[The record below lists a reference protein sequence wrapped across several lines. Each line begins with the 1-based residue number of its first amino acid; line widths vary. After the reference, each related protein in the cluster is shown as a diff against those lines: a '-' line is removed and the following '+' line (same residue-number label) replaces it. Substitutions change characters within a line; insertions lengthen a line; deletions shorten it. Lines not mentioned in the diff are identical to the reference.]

1 MKPFSLPEHR
11 NNGALY
17 GIVLGASA
25 FLVIAASSSADA
37 AENESTPYGSE
48 AYAGVFVGSAEVD
61 NRLVDTDGFA
71 NWGNPGSVTRY
82 GDAGFVGGVLIG
94 RKFDFGGTLIR
105 FELDGTIGD
114 LEAQTNWL
122 DPSPQG
128 RDETAVAEFQWI
140 TTARVGIEKS
150 FGSVT
155 VFATGGMAR
164 ARIENFVVDIDFGPN
179 RPAAVDPDDSFH
191 DRSTETG
198 WVIGLGAEIPLNGG
212 WVARFEGL
220 HMDFGRN
227 DYHVNYSG
235 NNPCGPGGPRE
246 PCLYKVEHK
255 LDVFRLAIT
264 RRLGW

>member
-1 MKPFSLPEHR
+1 MKPFFPPESR
-11 NNGALY
+11 SS
-17 GIVLGASA
+17 GASSDTMLGLLA
-25 FLVIAASSSADA
+25 FLIVMASGPVYA
-37 AENESTPYGSE
+37 AEAGSALHGPE

-61 NRLVDTDGFA
+61 NRLVDVDGFA

-94 RKFDFGGTLIR
+94 KKFDLGGALIR
-105 FELDGTIGD
+105 LELDGTIGD

-128 RDETAVAEFQWI
+128 RDETAVTEFQWV
-140 TTARVGIEKS
+140 TTARIGIEKS

-155 VFATGGMAR
+155 VFATGGLAR
-164 ARIENFVVDIDFGPN
+164 ARIENSVTDIDFGPN
-179 RPAAVDPDDSFH
+179 RPTAVDPDDSFH

-198 WVIGLGAEIPLNGG
+198 WVIGLGAEIPLTRG
-212 WVARFEGL
+212 WVARLEGL

-227 DYHVNYSG
+227 DYHVNNSH
-235 NNPCGPGGPRE
+235 NNICGRGGPRRS
-246 PCLYKVEHK
+246 CLYRVENK

-264 RRLGW
+264 RRLGQ

>member
-1 MKPFSLPEHR
+1 M
-11 NNGALY
+11 ALH
-17 GIVLGASA
+17 
-25 FLVIAASSSADA
+25 
-37 AENESTPYGSE
+37 GSE

-61 NRLVDTDGFA
+61 NRLIDVDGFA
-71 NWGNPGSVTRY
+71 NWGNSGSVTRY
-82 GDAGFVGGVLIG
+82 GDAGFAGGVLIG
-94 RKFDFGGTLIR
+94 KKFDLGGVLVR
-105 FELDGTIGD
+105 LELDGTIGD

-128 RDETAVAEFQWI
+128 RDETAVTEFQWI
-140 TTARVGIEKS
+140 ATARAGIEKS

-155 VFATGGMAR
+155 VFATGGLAR
-164 ARIENFVVDIDFGPN
+164 ARIENSVTDIDFGPD

-198 WVIGLGAEIPLNGG
+198 WVIGLGAEVPLTGG
-212 WVARFEGL
+212 WMVRLEGL

-227 DYHVNYSG
+227 DYHVNRSH
-235 NNPCGPGGPRE
+235 NNTCGGTLPRRS
-246 PCLYKVEHK
+246 CLYRVESE